1 MLINLLQKSNL
12 SVTGGKKPN
21 TPMIVQLYKPSLLLV
36 TFLIAIYLHVLIII
50 AAVYQE
56 SDIIFYEI
64 EESDD
69 YLLKNII
76 MALLCVQ
83 ACIS

>member
-1 MLINLLQKSNL
+1 MMADYIMLINLLQKSNL

-21 TPMIVQLYKPSLLLV
+21 MPMAVQLYKPSLLLV

-69 YLLKNII
+69 YL
-76 MALLCVQ
+76 
-83 ACIS
+83 